1 MSHCLHYGLCGGC
14 AYTDRDTGGDAPD
27 KRQAVIAA
35 LQRAGYAA
43 PAVAPLQIMPLRSR
57 RRADLG
63 VARQG
68 AILALGLHQRGG
80 GPVVDM
86 RECVLLEPAI
96 FALLTPLRGLLRSLE
111 GLRRD
116 GAVAIAALDTGLD
129 VLIRPDAAITA
140 GDRQRM
146 IEFARAQH
154 LVRISVAV
162 GTDAPEPVAIL
173 ARPEVSFAGFKV
185 EPPPGAFLQ
194 ASRAGEAAIVTAM
207 MSYLPKLT
215 RKSRIVELFAGAGT
229 LSLPLVG
236 AAHVQAYEGDAAAA
250 APS

>member
-96 FALLTPLRGLLRSLE
+96 FALLTPSRRS
-111 GLRRD
+111 
-116 GAVAIAALDTGLD
+116 I
-129 VLIRPDAAITA
+129 
-140 GDRQRM
+140 
-146 IEFARAQH
+146 
-154 LVRISVAV
+154 
-162 GTDAPEPVAIL
+162 
-173 ARPEVSFAGFKV
+173 
-185 EPPPGAFLQ
+185 PG
-194 ASRAGEAAIVTAM
+194 SM
-207 MSYLPKLT
+207 Y
-215 RKSRIVELFAGAGT
+215 
-229 LSLPLVG
+229 
-236 AAHVQAYEGDAAAA
+236 
-250 APS
+250 